1 MPQHVSA
8 IRIFLQPRLL
18 IKRTPLFWMLV
29 QLYFYD
35 PIILRLNGSIILI
48 AITSEYL
55 FLGQLTTKHQYVICV
70 FVILN
75 WYQLTFASTPITVLN
90 AIWNFSR
97 SEFLSSQLL
106 YFEMQLQFYFY
117 DLMILWGWGPMIYRH
132 DSNDS
137 MIPLI

>member
-1 MPQHVSA
+1 
-8 IRIFLQPRLL
+8 
-18 IKRTPLFWMLV
+18 MLV

-55 FLGQLTTKHQYVICV
+55 FLGLLSTKHQSVICV

-90 AIWNFSR
+90 AI
-97 SEFLSSQLL
+97 
-106 YFEMQLQFYFY
+106 
-117 DLMILWGWGPMIYRH
+117 
-132 DSNDS
+132 
-137 MIPLI
+137 